1 MSIKNLPEKV
11 KKDRLRQALYAAF
24 CQFGAILD
32 VVAMKSHKLRGQAW
46 VVFKDITCATNAK
59 REMQGFMFY
68 ERPMAIE
75 YAKGK
80 SDAVAKADGTYR

>member
-1 MSIKNLPEKV
+1 MKW
-11 KKDRLRQALYAAF
+11 
-24 CQFGAILD
+24 C
-32 VVAMKSHKLRGQAW
+32 VVSPCGSLAYTGIQTYCVYVCVYVQAW
-46 VVFKDITCATNAK
+46 IVFKDITCATNAK
-59 REMQGFMFY
+59 REMQNFMFY